1 MAQQTTT
8 QLTIDGGPKAFDR
21 PFPPR
26 RLFGRVEKQAA
37 ITVFEKA
44 IETGEAVGLVQRISS
59 RASSLPAGCAPPTS
73 IQWTSASVAWTSRK
87 T

>member
-26 RLFGRVEKQAA
+26 RLFGREEKQAA

-44 IETGEAVGLVQRISS
+44 IETGEAVGLGKLISC
-59 RASSLPAGCAPPTS
+59 RALSPPAGCAPPTS
-73 IQWTSASVAWTSRK
+73 IKWTSASVAWTSTK